1 MARRLRTQNNSI
13 LCFHTE
19 HLSTNADNNAL
30 EHLGVHHLS
39 KQDKEYLSQNEERYS
54 LAMRASNDGLWDWN
68 LKTNKIYY
76 SDRWKEMLGFNDDE
90 ISDTPDEW
98 LSRIHQEDHD
108 RVRAS
113 IDAYLEGTTSNFE
126 IEYRIR
132 HFSGNYLWMM
142 AKGLAIRTSSGRATR
157 FAGSQT
163 DVSERKSNEEQMIY
177 DALHDTLTSI
187 PNRTL
192 LLDRIRQS
200 LVRRKRYPKT
210 SFAII
215 FIDLDRFRLVNESLG
230 HIHGDEL
237 LQLISARLKE
247 TIPIGDTVARLG
259 GDEFSVLLQDIESV
273 RDVEAIAKDIQN
285 SFSKPFFLGDKEVF
299 ASASMGIA
307 HSDNNYKTPEEILR
321 DSELA
326 MYRAKR
332 DGKSQSIVFQP
343 QFRQS
348 SLSPIDLDT
357 DLRRALDRDEMELH
371 YQPIISMRDRTISGF
386 EALLRW
392 SHRSRGVI
400 SPNEFI
406 PLAEETGLIYDLGQ
420 WVLGKACKQIA
431 AWNKSKEKE
440 DQLEISINLS
450 SRQFSDPN
458 LVEGIVENIEKSGF
472 NAEFLKIEITESAL
486 MQNAQRSVSMLNQL
500 KDLNIKVCVDDFGTG
515 YSSLSY
521 LHTFP
526 IDTLKIDRSFVHD
539 MSRNF
544 RNMEII
550 RTIIMLAHNLKLDVI
565 AEGVETGEQDAQLSA
580 LGCQFAQGFYFS
592 RPLNSFDAALLI
604 QQNHRW

>member
-1 MARRLRTQNNSI
+1 MRTQNNSI

-39 KQDKEYLSQNEERYS
+39 KQNKEYLSQNEERYS

-259 GDEFSVLLQDIESV
+259 GDEFSILLQDIDSV
-273 RDVEAIAKDIQN
+273 RDVEVIAKDIQN

-332 DGKSQSIVFQP
+332 GGKSQSIVFQP

-592 RPLNSFDAALLI
+592 RPLNSSDAALLI

>member
-1 MARRLRTQNNSI
+1 MSRQNR
-13 LCFHTE
+13 
-19 HLSTNADNNAL
+19 
-30 EHLGVHHLS
+30 
-39 KQDKEYLSQNEERYS
+39 EYLSQNQERYS
-54 LAMRASNDGLWDWN
+54 LAMRASNDGLWDWD
-68 LKTNKIYY
+68 LKTNKIFY
-76 SDRWKEMLGFNDDE
+76 SDRWKKMLGFNEDE

-98 LSRIHQEDHD
+98 LSRIHPEDHD

-113 IDAYLEGTTSNFE
+113 IDAYMEGTTSHFE

-132 HFSGNYLWMM
+132 HFNDNYLWMM
-142 AKGLAIRTSSGRATR
+142 AKGLAIRTPSGRATR

-247 TIPIGDTVARLG
+247 TIPISDTVARLG
-259 GDEFSVLLQDIESV
+259 GDEFSILLQDIDSV
-273 RDVEAIAKDIQN
+273 TDVEVIAKDIQN
-285 SFSKPFFLGDKEVF
+285 SFSKPFFLGDREVF

-307 HSDNNYKTPEEILR
+307 HSDNDYKTPEEILR

-431 AWNKSKEKE
+431 AWNKSKKKE
-440 DQLEISINLS
+440 DQLEMSINLS

-472 NAEFLKIEITESAL
+472 DAEFLKIEITESAL

-565 AEGVETGEQDAQLSA
+565 AEGVETREQDAQLSA

-592 RPLNSFDAALLI
+592 RPINSSDAALLI
-604 QQNHRW
+604 QQNHQW

>member
-1 MARRLRTQNNSI
+1 MSRQN
-13 LCFHTE
+13 
-19 HLSTNADNNAL
+19 
-30 EHLGVHHLS
+30 
-39 KQDKEYLSQNEERYS
+39 KEYLSQNQERYS
-54 LAMRASNDGLWDWN
+54 LAMQASNDGLWDWD
-68 LKTNKIYY
+68 LKTNKILY

-90 ISDTPDEW
+90 ISDTADEW
-98 LSRIHQEDHD
+98 LSRVHPEDHD

-132 HFSGNYLWMM
+132 HFSDNYLWMM
-142 AKGLAIRTSSGRATR
+142 AKGLAIRTSDGRATR

-163 DVSERKSNEEQMIY
+163 DVSERKSNEEQMIH

-247 TIPIGDTVARLG
+247 TIPISDTVARLG
-259 GDEFSVLLQDIESV
+259 GDEFSILLHDINSV
-273 RDVEAIAKDIQN
+273 RDVEVIAKDIQN
-285 SFSKPFFLGDKEVF
+285 LFSKPFFLGDREVF

-307 HSDNNYKTPEEILR
+307 HSDNDYKTPEEILR
-321 DSELA
+321 DAELA

-332 DGKSQSIVFQP
+332 EGKSQSIVFQP

-431 AWNKSKEKE
+431 AWNKSKKKE

-472 NAEFLKIEITESAL
+472 DAEFLKIEITESAL

-592 RPLNSFDAALLI
+592 RPINSSDAALLI
-604 QQNHRW
+604 QQNHQW

>member
-1 MARRLRTQNNSI
+1 M
-13 LCFHTE
+13 
-19 HLSTNADNNAL
+19 
-30 EHLGVHHLS
+30 
-39 KQDKEYLSQNEERYS
+39 SQNEERYS

-132 HFSGNYLWMM
+132 HFSNNYLWMM

-259 GDEFSVLLQDIESV
+259 GDEFSILLQDIDSV

-332 DGKSQSIVFQP
+332 GGKSQSIVFQP

-431 AWNKSKEKE
+431 AWNKSKKKE

-472 NAEFLKIEITESAL
+472 DAEFLKIEITESAL

-592 RPLNSFDAALLI
+592 RPINSSDAALLI
-604 QQNHRW
+604 QQNHQW

>member
-1 MARRLRTQNNSI
+1 M
-13 LCFHTE
+13 
-19 HLSTNADNNAL
+19 
-30 EHLGVHHLS
+30 S
-39 KQDKEYLSQNEERYS
+39 KQKKEYLSQNEERYS
-54 LAMRASNDGLWDWN
+54 LAMRASNDGLWDWD
-68 LKTNKIYY
+68 LKTNKICY
-76 SDRWKEMLGFNDDE
+76 SNRWKEMLGFNDDE

-113 IDAYLEGTTSNFE
+113 IDAYLEGTASNFE

-132 HFSGNYLWMM
+132 HFSDNYLWMM

-163 DVSERKSNEEQMIY
+163 DVSERKSNEAQMIY

-259 GDEFSVLLQDIESV
+259 GDEFSILLQDIDRV
-273 RDVEAIAKDIQN
+273 RDVEVIAKDIQN
-285 SFSKPFFLGDKEVF
+285 SFSKPFFLGDREVF

-307 HSDNNYKTPEEILR
+307 HSDNDYKTPEEILR

-343 QFRQS
+343 HFRQS

-431 AWNKSKEKE
+431 AWNKSKKKE

-472 NAEFLKIEITESAL
+472 DAEFLKIEITESAL

-592 RPLNSFDAALLI
+592 RPINSSDAALLI
-604 QQNHRW
+604 QQNDQW

>member
-1 MARRLRTQNNSI
+1 M
-13 LCFHTE
+13 
-19 HLSTNADNNAL
+19 
-30 EHLGVHHLS
+30 S
-39 KQDKEYLSQNEERYS
+39 KKNKEYLSKNEERYS
-54 LAMRASNDGLWDWN
+54 LAMRASNDGLWDWD
-68 LKTNKIYY
+68 LKTDKICY

-90 ISDTPDEW
+90 ISDSPKEW
-98 LSRIHQEDHD
+98 LSRVHQEDYD

-132 HFSGNYLWMM
+132 HFSDNYLWMM

-163 DVSERKSNEEQMIY
+163 DVSERKSNEEQMVY

-259 GDEFSVLLQDIESV
+259 GDEFSILLQDIDSV
-273 RDVEAIAKDIQN
+273 RDVEVIAKDIQN
-285 SFSKPFFLGDKEVF
+285 SFSKPFFLGDREVF

-307 HSDNNYKTPEEILR
+307 HSDNDYKTPEEILR

-431 AWNKSKEKE
+431 AWNKSKKKE

-472 NAEFLKIEITESAL
+472 DAEFLKIEITESAL

-592 RPLNSFDAALLI
+592 RPINSSDAALLI
-604 QQNHRW
+604 QQNHQW

>member
-1 MARRLRTQNNSI
+1 MSRQN
-13 LCFHTE
+13 
-19 HLSTNADNNAL
+19 
-30 EHLGVHHLS
+30 
-39 KQDKEYLSQNEERYS
+39 KEYLSQNQERYS
-54 LAMRASNDGLWDWN
+54 LAMQASNDGLWDWD
-68 LKTNKIYY
+68 LKTNKILY

-90 ISDTPDEW
+90 ISDTADEW
-98 LSRIHQEDHD
+98 LSRVHPEDHD

-132 HFSGNYLWMM
+132 HFSDNYLWMM
-142 AKGLAIRTSSGRATR
+142 AKGLAIRTSDGRATR

-163 DVSERKSNEEQMIY
+163 DVSERKSNEEQMIH

-247 TIPIGDTVARLG
+247 TIPISDTVARLG
-259 GDEFSVLLQDIESV
+259 GDEFSILLQDINSV
-273 RDVEAIAKDIQN
+273 RDVEVIAKDIQN
-285 SFSKPFFLGDKEVF
+285 LFSKPFFLGDREVF

-307 HSDNNYKTPEEILR
+307 HSDNDYKTPEEILR
-321 DSELA
+321 DAELA

-332 DGKSQSIVFQP
+332 EGKSQSIVFQP

-420 WVLGKACKQIA
+420 WVLGKACKQMA
-431 AWNKSKEKE
+431 AWNKSKKKE

-472 NAEFLKIEITESAL
+472 DAEFLKIEITESAL

-592 RPLNSFDAALLI
+592 RPINSSDAALLI
-604 QQNHRW
+604 QQNHQW

>member
-1 MARRLRTQNNSI
+1 MSRQN
-13 LCFHTE
+13 
-19 HLSTNADNNAL
+19 
-30 EHLGVHHLS
+30 
-39 KQDKEYLSQNEERYS
+39 KEYLSQNQERYS
-54 LAMRASNDGLWDWN
+54 LAMQASNDGLWDWD
-68 LKTNKIYY
+68 LKTNKILY

-90 ISDTPDEW
+90 ISDTADEW
-98 LSRIHQEDHD
+98 LSRVHPEDHD

-132 HFSGNYLWMM
+132 HFSDNYLWMM
-142 AKGLAIRTSSGRATR
+142 AKGLAIRTSDGRATR

-163 DVSERKSNEEQMIY
+163 DVSERKSNEEQMIH
-177 DALHDTLTSI
+177 DAPHDTLTSI

-247 TIPIGDTVARLG
+247 TIPISDTVARLG
-259 GDEFSVLLQDIESV
+259 GDEFSILLQDINSV
-273 RDVEAIAKDIQN
+273 RDVEVIAKDIQN
-285 SFSKPFFLGDKEVF
+285 LFSKPFFLGDREVF

-307 HSDNNYKTPEEILR
+307 HSDNDYKTPEEILR
-321 DSELA
+321 DAELA

-332 DGKSQSIVFQP
+332 EGKSQSIVFQP

-431 AWNKSKEKE
+431 AWNKSKKKE

-472 NAEFLKIEITESAL
+472 DAEFLKIEITESAL

-592 RPLNSFDAALLI
+592 RPINSSDAALLI
-604 QQNHRW
+604 QQNHQW

>member
-1 MARRLRTQNNSI
+1 
-13 LCFHTE
+13 
-19 HLSTNADNNAL
+19 
-30 EHLGVHHLS
+30 
-39 KQDKEYLSQNEERYS
+39 
-54 LAMRASNDGLWDWN
+54 MRASNDGLWDWD
-68 LKTNKIYY
+68 LKTDKICY

-90 ISDTPDEW
+90 ISDTPKEW
-98 LSRIHQEDHD
+98 LSRVHQEDYD

-132 HFSGNYLWMM
+132 HFSDNYLWMM

-163 DVSERKSNEEQMIY
+163 DVSERKSNEEQMVY

-259 GDEFSVLLQDIESV
+259 GDEFSILLQDIDSV
-273 RDVEAIAKDIQN
+273 RDVEVIAKDIQN
-285 SFSKPFFLGDKEVF
+285 SFSKPFFLGDREVF

-307 HSDNNYKTPEEILR
+307 HSDNDYKAPEEILR

-431 AWNKSKEKE
+431 AWNKSKKKE

-472 NAEFLKIEITESAL
+472 DAEFLKIEITESAL

-565 AEGVETGEQDAQLSA
+565 AEGVETSEQDAQLSA

-592 RPLNSFDAALLI
+592 RPINSSDAALLI
-604 QQNHRW
+604 QQNHQW

>member
-1 MARRLRTQNNSI
+1 MSRQN
-13 LCFHTE
+13 
-19 HLSTNADNNAL
+19 
-30 EHLGVHHLS
+30 
-39 KQDKEYLSQNEERYS
+39 KEYLSQNQERYS
-54 LAMRASNDGLWDWN
+54 LAMQASNDGLWDWD
-68 LKTNKIYY
+68 LETNKILY

-90 ISDTPDEW
+90 ISDTADEW
-98 LSRIHQEDHD
+98 LSRVHPEDHD

-132 HFSGNYLWMM
+132 HFSDNYLWMM
-142 AKGLAIRTSSGRATR
+142 AKGLAIRTSDGRATR

-163 DVSERKSNEEQMIY
+163 DVSERKSNEEQMIH

-259 GDEFSVLLQDIESV
+259 GDEFSILLQDINSV
-273 RDVEAIAKDIQN
+273 RDVEVIAKDIQN
-285 SFSKPFFLGDKEVF
+285 LFSKPFFLGDREVF

-307 HSDNNYKTPEEILR
+307 HSDNDYKTPEEILR
-321 DSELA
+321 DAELA

-332 DGKSQSIVFQP
+332 EGKSQSIVFQP

-431 AWNKSKEKE
+431 AWNKSKKKE

-472 NAEFLKIEITESAL
+472 DAEFLKIEITESAL

-592 RPLNSFDAALLI
+592 RPINSSDAALLI
-604 QQNHRW
+604 QQNHQW

>member
-1 MARRLRTQNNSI
+1 MSRQN
-13 LCFHTE
+13 
-19 HLSTNADNNAL
+19 
-30 EHLGVHHLS
+30 
-39 KQDKEYLSQNEERYS
+39 KEYLSQNQERYS
-54 LAMRASNDGLWDWN
+54 LAMQASNDGLWDWD
-68 LKTNKIYY
+68 LKTNKILY

-90 ISDTPDEW
+90 ISDTADEW
-98 LSRIHQEDHD
+98 LSRVHPEDHD

-132 HFSGNYLWMM
+132 HFSDNYLWMM
-142 AKGLAIRTSSGRATR
+142 AKGLAIRTSDGRATR

-163 DVSERKSNEEQMIY
+163 DVSERKSNEKQMIH

-247 TIPIGDTVARLG
+247 TIPISDTVARLG
-259 GDEFSVLLQDIESV
+259 GDEFSILLQDINSV
-273 RDVEAIAKDIQN
+273 RDVEVIAKDIQN
-285 SFSKPFFLGDKEVF
+285 LFSKPFFLGDREVF

-307 HSDNNYKTPEEILR
+307 HSDNDYKTPEEILR
-321 DSELA
+321 DAELA

-332 DGKSQSIVFQP
+332 EGKSQSIVFQP

-431 AWNKSKEKE
+431 TWNKSKKKE

-472 NAEFLKIEITESAL
+472 DAEFLKIEITESAL

-592 RPLNSFDAALLI
+592 RPINSSDAALLI
-604 QQNHRW
+604 QQNHQW

>member
-1 MARRLRTQNNSI
+1 M
-13 LCFHTE
+13 
-19 HLSTNADNNAL
+19 
-30 EHLGVHHLS
+30 S

-54 LAMRASNDGLWDWN
+54 LAMRASNDGLWDWD

-259 GDEFSVLLQDIESV
+259 GDEFSVLLQDIDSV
-273 RDVEAIAKDIQN
+273 RDVEVIAKDIQN

-332 DGKSQSIVFQP
+332 GGKSQSIVFQP

-592 RPLNSFDAALLI
+592 RPLNSSDAALLI

>member
-1 MARRLRTQNNSI
+1 MSRQN
-13 LCFHTE
+13 
-19 HLSTNADNNAL
+19 
-30 EHLGVHHLS
+30 
-39 KQDKEYLSQNEERYS
+39 KEYLSQNQERYS
-54 LAMRASNDGLWDWN
+54 LAMQASNDGLWDWD
-68 LKTNKIYY
+68 LKTNKILY

-90 ISDTPDEW
+90 ISDTADEW
-98 LSRIHQEDHD
+98 LSRVHPEDHD

-132 HFSGNYLWMM
+132 HFSDNYLWMM
-142 AKGLAIRTSSGRATR
+142 AKGLAIRTSDGRATR

-163 DVSERKSNEEQMIY
+163 DVSERKSNEEQMIH

-247 TIPIGDTVARLG
+247 TIPISDTVARLG
-259 GDEFSVLLQDIESV
+259 GDEFSILLQDINSV
-273 RDVEAIAKDIQN
+273 GDVEVIAKDIQN
-285 SFSKPFFLGDKEVF
+285 LFSKPFFLGDREVF

-307 HSDNNYKTPEEILR
+307 HSDNDYKTPEEILR
-321 DSELA
+321 DAELA

-332 DGKSQSIVFQP
+332 EGKSQSIVFQP

-431 AWNKSKEKE
+431 AWNKSKKKE

-472 NAEFLKIEITESAL
+472 DAEFLKIEITESAL

-592 RPLNSFDAALLI
+592 RPINSSDAALLI
-604 QQNHRW
+604 QQNHQW

>member
-1 MARRLRTQNNSI
+1 MSRQN
-13 LCFHTE
+13 
-19 HLSTNADNNAL
+19 
-30 EHLGVHHLS
+30 
-39 KQDKEYLSQNEERYS
+39 KEYLSQTEERYS
-54 LAMRASNDGLWDWN
+54 LAMQASNDGLWDWD
-68 LKTNKIYY
+68 LKTNKILY
-76 SDRWKEMLGFNDDE
+76 SDRWKEMLGFKDDE
-90 ISDTPDEW
+90 ISDSPDEW
-98 LSRIHQEDHD
+98 LSRIHPEDRD

-126 IEYRIR
+126 IDYRIR
-132 HFSGNYLWMM
+132 HFSDNYLWMM

-163 DVSERKSNEEQMIY
+163 DVSERKSNEEQMIH

-259 GDEFSVLLQDIESV
+259 GDEFSILLQDINSV
-273 RDVEAIAKDIQN
+273 SNVEVIAKDIQN
-285 SFSKPFFLGDKEVF
+285 SFSKPFLLGDREVF

-307 HSDNNYKTPEEILR
+307 HSDNDYKTPEEILR

-420 WVLGKACKQIA
+420 WVLEKACKQIA
-431 AWNKSKEKE
+431 AWNKSKKKE

-472 NAEFLKIEITESAL
+472 DAEFLKIEITESAL

-592 RPLNSFDAALLI
+592 RPINSSDAALLI
-604 QQNHRW
+604 QQNHQW

>member
-1 MARRLRTQNNSI
+1 M
-13 LCFHTE
+13 
-19 HLSTNADNNAL
+19 
-30 EHLGVHHLS
+30 S
-39 KQDKEYLSQNEERYS
+39 KQNKEYLSQNEERYS
-54 LAMRASNDGLWDWN
+54 LAMRASNDGLWDWD
-68 LKTNKIYY
+68 LKTNKILY
-76 SDRWKEMLGFNDDE
+76 SDRWKDMLGFNDDE
-90 ISDTPDEW
+90 ISDTADEW
-98 LSRIHQEDHD
+98 LSRVHPEDHD

-132 HFSGNYLWMM
+132 HFSDNYLWMM
-142 AKGLAIRTSSGRATR
+142 AKGLAIRTSDGRATR

-163 DVSERKSNEEQMIY
+163 DVSERKSNEEQMIH

-259 GDEFSVLLQDIESV
+259 GDEFSILLQDINSV
-273 RDVEAIAKDIQN
+273 RDVEVIAKDIQN
-285 SFSKPFFLGDKEVF
+285 LFSKPFVLGDREVF

-307 HSDNNYKTPEEILR
+307 HSDNDYKTPEEILR
-321 DSELA
+321 DAELA

-332 DGKSQSIVFQP
+332 EGKSQSIVFQP

-431 AWNKSKEKE
+431 AWNKSKKKE

-472 NAEFLKIEITESAL
+472 DAEFLKIEITESAL

-592 RPLNSFDAALLI
+592 RPINSSDAALLI
-604 QQNHRW
+604 QQNHQW

>member
-1 MARRLRTQNNSI
+1 LSRQN
-13 LCFHTE
+13 
-19 HLSTNADNNAL
+19 
-30 EHLGVHHLS
+30 
-39 KQDKEYLSQNEERYS
+39 KKYLSQNEERYS
-54 LAMRASNDGLWDWN
+54 LAMQASNDGLWNWD
-68 LKTNKIYY
+68 LKTNKILY

-90 ISDTPDEW
+90 ISNTADEW
-98 LSRIHQEDHD
+98 LGRIHPEDHD

-132 HFSGNYLWMM
+132 HFSDNYLWMM

-163 DVSERKSNEEQMIY
+163 DVSERKSNEEQMIH

-200 LVRRKRYPKT
+200 LVRRKRYPQT

-237 LQLISARLKE
+237 LQLISARLEE

-259 GDEFSVLLQDIESV
+259 GDEFSILLQDIDSV
-273 RDVEAIAKDIQN
+273 RDVEVIAKDIQN
-285 SFSKPFFLGDKEVF
+285 SFSKPFLLGDREVF

-307 HSDNNYKTPEEILR
+307 HSDNDYKTPEEILR

-431 AWNKSKEKE
+431 AWNKSKKKE

-472 NAEFLKIEITESAL
+472 DAEFLKIEITESAL

-565 AEGVETGEQDAQLSA
+565 AEGVETSEQDSQLSA

-592 RPLNSFDAALLI
+592 RPINSSDAALLI
-604 QQNHRW
+604 QQNHKW

>member
-1 MARRLRTQNNSI
+1 MSRQN
-13 LCFHTE
+13 
-19 HLSTNADNNAL
+19 
-30 EHLGVHHLS
+30 
-39 KQDKEYLSQNEERYS
+39 KEYLSQNQERYS
-54 LAMRASNDGLWDWN
+54 LAMQASNDGLWDWD
-68 LKTNKIYY
+68 LKTNKILY

-90 ISDTPDEW
+90 ISDTADEW
-98 LSRIHQEDHD
+98 LSRVHPEDHD

-132 HFSGNYLWMM
+132 HFSDNYLWMM
-142 AKGLAIRTSSGRATR
+142 AKGLAIRTSDGRATR

-163 DVSERKSNEEQMIY
+163 DVSERKSNEEQMIH

-259 GDEFSVLLQDIESV
+259 GDEFSILLQDINSV
-273 RDVEAIAKDIQN
+273 RDVEVIAKDIQN
-285 SFSKPFFLGDKEVF
+285 LFSKPFFLGDREVF

-307 HSDNNYKTPEEILR
+307 HSDNDYKTPEEILR

-343 QFRQS
+343 HFRQS

-431 AWNKSKEKE
+431 AWNKSKKKE

-472 NAEFLKIEITESAL
+472 DAEFLKIEITESAL

-592 RPLNSFDAALLI
+592 RPINSSDAALLI
-604 QQNHRW
+604 QQNHQW

>member
-1 MARRLRTQNNSI
+1 MSRQN
-13 LCFHTE
+13 
-19 HLSTNADNNAL
+19 
-30 EHLGVHHLS
+30 
-39 KQDKEYLSQNEERYS
+39 KEYLSQNQERYS
-54 LAMRASNDGLWDWN
+54 LAMQASNDGLWDWD
-68 LKTNKIYY
+68 LKTNKILY

-90 ISDTPDEW
+90 ISDTADEW
-98 LSRIHQEDHD
+98 LSRVHPEDHD

-132 HFSGNYLWMM
+132 HFSDNYLWMM
-142 AKGLAIRTSSGRATR
+142 AKGLAIRTSDGRATR

-163 DVSERKSNEEQMIY
+163 DVSERKSNEEQMIH

-247 TIPIGDTVARLG
+247 TIPISDTVARLG
-259 GDEFSVLLQDIESV
+259 GDEFSILLQDINSV
-273 RDVEAIAKDIQN
+273 RDVEVIAKDIQN
-285 SFSKPFFLGDKEVF
+285 LFSKPFFLGDREVF

-307 HSDNNYKTPEEILR
+307 HSDNDYKTPEEILR
-321 DSELA
+321 DAELA

-332 DGKSQSIVFQP
+332 EGKSQSIVFQP

-431 AWNKSKEKE
+431 AWNKSKKKE

-592 RPLNSFDAALLI
+592 RPINSSDAALLI
-604 QQNHRW
+604 QQNHQW

>member
-1 MARRLRTQNNSI
+1 
-13 LCFHTE
+13 
-19 HLSTNADNNAL
+19 
-30 EHLGVHHLS
+30 LS

-332 DGKSQSIVFQP
+332 GGKSQSIVFQP

-592 RPLNSFDAALLI
+592 RPLNSSDAALLI

>member
-1 MARRLRTQNNSI
+1 
-13 LCFHTE
+13 
-19 HLSTNADNNAL
+19 
-30 EHLGVHHLS
+30 LS
-39 KQDKEYLSQNEERYS
+39 KQNKEYLSQNEERYS
-54 LAMRASNDGLWDWN
+54 LAMRASNDGLWDWD
-68 LKTNKIYY
+68 LKTNKILY
-76 SDRWKEMLGFNDDE
+76 SERWKEMLGFIDDE

-98 LSRIHQEDHD
+98 LSRIHPEDSD

-132 HFSGNYLWMM
+132 HFSDNYLWMM
-142 AKGLAIRTSSGRATR
+142 AKGLAIRTSNGRATR

-177 DALHDTLTSI
+177 DTLHDTLTGI

-332 DGKSQSIVFQP
+332 GGKSQSIVFQP

-592 RPLNSFDAALLI
+592 RPINSSDAALLI
-604 QQNHRW
+604 QQNHQW

>member
-1 MARRLRTQNNSI
+1 MSRQN
-13 LCFHTE
+13 
-19 HLSTNADNNAL
+19 
-30 EHLGVHHLS
+30 
-39 KQDKEYLSQNEERYS
+39 KEYLSQNEGRYS
-54 LAMRASNDGLWDWN
+54 LAMQASNDGLWDWD
-68 LKTNKIYY
+68 LKTNKILY
-76 SDRWKEMLGFNDDE
+76 SDRWKKMLGFNQDE
-90 ISDTPDEW
+90 IGDTPNEW
-98 LSRIHQEDHD
+98 LSRIHPEDND

-113 IDAYLEGTTSNFE
+113 IDAYMDGTTSNFE

-132 HFSGNYLWMM
+132 HFNDNYLWMM

-237 LQLISARLKE
+237 LQLISARLTE
-247 TIPIGDTVARLG
+247 TIPISDTVARLG
-259 GDEFSVLLQDIESV
+259 GDEFSILLQDIDSV
-273 RDVEAIAKDIQN
+273 RDVEVIAKDIQN
-285 SFSKPFFLGDKEVF
+285 SFSKPFFLEDREVF

-307 HSDNNYKTPEEILR
+307 HSDNGYKTPEEILR
-321 DSELA
+321 DAELA

-332 DGKSQSIVFQP
+332 EGKSQSIVFQP

-420 WVLGKACKQIA
+420 WVLAKACEQIA
-431 AWNKSKEKE
+431 MWNKSKKKE

-472 NAEFLKIEITESAL
+472 DAEFLKIEITESAL

-592 RPLNSFDAALLI
+592 RPINSSDAALLI
-604 QQNHRW
+604 QQNHQW

>member
-1 MARRLRTQNNSI
+1 MSRQN
-13 LCFHTE
+13 
-19 HLSTNADNNAL
+19 
-30 EHLGVHHLS
+30 
-39 KQDKEYLSQNEERYS
+39 QEYLSQNQERYS
-54 LAMRASNDGLWDWN
+54 LAMQASNDGLWDWD
-68 LKTNKIYY
+68 LKTNKILY
-76 SDRWKEMLGFNDDE
+76 SERWKEMLGFNDDE
-90 ISDTPDEW
+90 ISDTADEW
-98 LSRIHQEDHD
+98 LSRVHPEDHD

-132 HFSGNYLWMM
+132 HFSDNYLWMM
-142 AKGLAIRTSSGRATR
+142 AKGLAIRTSDGRATR

-163 DVSERKSNEEQMIY
+163 DVSERKSNEEQMIH

-259 GDEFSVLLQDIESV
+259 GDEFSILLQDINSV
-273 RDVEAIAKDIQN
+273 RDVEVIAKDIQN
-285 SFSKPFFLGDKEVF
+285 LFSKPFFLGDREVF

-307 HSDNNYKTPEEILR
+307 HSDNDYKTPEEILR
-321 DSELA
+321 DAELA

-332 DGKSQSIVFQP
+332 EGKSQSIVFQP

-431 AWNKSKEKE
+431 AWNKSKKKE

-472 NAEFLKIEITESAL
+472 DAEFLKIEITESAL

-592 RPLNSFDAALLI
+592 RPINSSDAALLI
-604 QQNHRW
+604 QQNHQW

>member
-1 MARRLRTQNNSI
+1 LSRQN
-13 LCFHTE
+13 
-19 HLSTNADNNAL
+19 
-30 EHLGVHHLS
+30 
-39 KQDKEYLSQNEERYS
+39 KEYLSQNQERYS
-54 LAMRASNDGLWDWN
+54 LAMQASNDGLWDWD
-68 LKTNKIYY
+68 LKTNKILY
-76 SDRWKEMLGFNDDE
+76 SDRWKDMLGFNDDE
-90 ISDTPDEW
+90 ISDTADEW
-98 LSRIHQEDHD
+98 LSRVHPEDHD

-132 HFSGNYLWMM
+132 HFSDNYLWMM
-142 AKGLAIRTSSGRATR
+142 AKGLAIRTSDGRATR

-163 DVSERKSNEEQMIY
+163 DVSERKSNEEQMIH

-247 TIPIGDTVARLG
+247 TIPISDTVARLG
-259 GDEFSVLLQDIESV
+259 GDEFSILLQDINSV
-273 RDVEAIAKDIQN
+273 RDVEVIAKDIQN
-285 SFSKPFFLGDKEVF
+285 LFSKPFFLGDREVF

-307 HSDNNYKTPEEILR
+307 HSDNDYKTPEEILR
-321 DSELA
+321 DAELA

-332 DGKSQSIVFQP
+332 EGKSQSIVFQP

-431 AWNKSKEKE
+431 AWNKSKKKE

-472 NAEFLKIEITESAL
+472 DAEFLKIEITESAL

-592 RPLNSFDAALLI
+592 RPINSSDAALLI
-604 QQNHRW
+604 QQNHQW

>member
-1 MARRLRTQNNSI
+1 
-13 LCFHTE
+13 
-19 HLSTNADNNAL
+19 
-30 EHLGVHHLS
+30 
-39 KQDKEYLSQNEERYS
+39 
-54 LAMRASNDGLWDWN
+54 
-68 LKTNKIYY
+68 
-76 SDRWKEMLGFNDDE
+76 
-90 ISDTPDEW
+90 
-98 LSRIHQEDHD
+98 
-108 RVRAS
+108 
-113 IDAYLEGTTSNFE
+113 
-126 IEYRIR
+126 
-132 HFSGNYLWMM
+132 
-142 AKGLAIRTSSGRATR
+142 
-157 FAGSQT
+157 
-163 DVSERKSNEEQMIY
+163 MIY

-259 GDEFSVLLQDIESV
+259 GDEFSVLLQDIDSV
-273 RDVEAIAKDIQN
+273 RDVEVIAKDIQN

-332 DGKSQSIVFQP
+332 GGKSQSIVFQP

-472 NAEFLKIEITESAL
+472 DAEFLKIEITESAL

-592 RPLNSFDAALLI
+592 RPINSSDAALLI

>member
-1 MARRLRTQNNSI
+1 MSRQN
-13 LCFHTE
+13 
-19 HLSTNADNNAL
+19 
-30 EHLGVHHLS
+30 
-39 KQDKEYLSQNEERYS
+39 KEYLNQNQERYS
-54 LAMRASNDGLWDWN
+54 LAMQASNDGLWDWD
-68 LKTNKIYY
+68 LKTNKILY
-76 SDRWKEMLGFNDDE
+76 SERWKEMLGFNDDE
-90 ISDTPDEW
+90 ISDTADEW
-98 LSRIHQEDHD
+98 LSRVHPEDHD

-132 HFSGNYLWMM
+132 HFSNNYLWMM
-142 AKGLAIRTSSGRATR
+142 AKGLAIRTSDGRATR

-163 DVSERKSNEEQMIY
+163 DVSERKSNEEQMIH

-259 GDEFSVLLQDIESV
+259 GDEFSILLQDINSV
-273 RDVEAIAKDIQN
+273 RDVEVIAKDIQN
-285 SFSKPFFLGDKEVF
+285 LFSKPFFLGDREVF

-307 HSDNNYKTPEEILR
+307 HSDNDYKTPEEILR
-321 DSELA
+321 DAELA

-332 DGKSQSIVFQP
+332 EGKSQSIVFQP

-431 AWNKSKEKE
+431 AWNKSKKKE

-472 NAEFLKIEITESAL
+472 DAEFLKIEITESAL

-592 RPLNSFDAALLI
+592 RPINSSDAALLI
-604 QQNHRW
+604 QQNHQW

>member
-1 MARRLRTQNNSI
+1 MSRQN
-13 LCFHTE
+13 
-19 HLSTNADNNAL
+19 
-30 EHLGVHHLS
+30 
-39 KQDKEYLSQNEERYS
+39 KESLSQNQERYS
-54 LAMRASNDGLWDWN
+54 LAMQASNDGLWDWD
-68 LKTNKIYY
+68 LKTNKILY

-90 ISDTPDEW
+90 ISDTADEW
-98 LSRIHQEDHD
+98 LSRVHPEDHD

-132 HFSGNYLWMM
+132 HFSDNYLWMM
-142 AKGLAIRTSSGRATR
+142 AKGLAIRTSDGRATR

-163 DVSERKSNEEQMIY
+163 DVSERKSNEEQMIH

-247 TIPIGDTVARLG
+247 TIPISDTVARLG
-259 GDEFSVLLQDIESV
+259 GDEFSILLQDINSV
-273 RDVEAIAKDIQN
+273 RDVEVIAKDIQN
-285 SFSKPFFLGDKEVF
+285 LFSKPFFLGDREVF

-307 HSDNNYKTPEEILR
+307 HSDNDYKTPEEILR
-321 DSELA
+321 DAELA

-332 DGKSQSIVFQP
+332 EGKSQSIVFQP

-431 AWNKSKEKE
+431 TWNKSKKKE

-472 NAEFLKIEITESAL
+472 DAEFLKIEITESAL

-592 RPLNSFDAALLI
+592 RPINSSDAALLI
-604 QQNHRW
+604 QQNHQW

>member
-1 MARRLRTQNNSI
+1 MSRQN
-13 LCFHTE
+13 
-19 HLSTNADNNAL
+19 
-30 EHLGVHHLS
+30 
-39 KQDKEYLSQNEERYS
+39 KEYLSQNQERYS
-54 LAMRASNDGLWDWN
+54 LAMQASNDGLWDWD
-68 LKTNKIYY
+68 LKTNKILY

-90 ISDTPDEW
+90 ISDTADEW
-98 LSRIHQEDHD
+98 LSRVHPEDHD

-132 HFSGNYLWMM
+132 HFSDNYLWMM
-142 AKGLAIRTSSGRATR
+142 AKGLAIRTSDGRATR

-163 DVSERKSNEEQMIY
+163 DVSERKSNEEQMIH

-259 GDEFSVLLQDIESV
+259 GDEFSILLQDINSV
-273 RDVEAIAKDIQN
+273 RDVEVIAKDIQN
-285 SFSKPFFLGDKEVF
+285 LFSKPFFLGDREVF

-307 HSDNNYKTPEEILR
+307 HSDNDYKTPEEILR
-321 DSELA
+321 DAELA

-332 DGKSQSIVFQP
+332 EGKSQSIVFQP

-431 AWNKSKEKE
+431 AWNKSKKKE

-472 NAEFLKIEITESAL
+472 DAEFLKIEITESAL

-592 RPLNSFDAALLI
+592 RPINSSDAALLI
-604 QQNHRW
+604 QQNHQW

>member
-1 MARRLRTQNNSI
+1 M
-13 LCFHTE
+13 
-19 HLSTNADNNAL
+19 NADNNAL
-30 EHLGVHHLS
+30 EHLGVNHLS
-39 KQDKEYLSQNEERYS
+39 KQNKEYLSQNEERYS
-54 LAMRASNDGLWDWN
+54 LAMRASNDGLWDWD
-68 LKTNKIYY
+68 LKTNKILY
-76 SDRWKEMLGFNDDE
+76 SERWKEMLGFIDDE

-98 LSRIHQEDHD
+98 LSRIHPEDHD

-132 HFSGNYLWMM
+132 HFSDNYLWMM

-177 DALHDTLTSI
+177 DTLHDTLTSI

-200 LVRRKRYPKT
+200 LVRRERYPKT

-259 GDEFSVLLQDIESV
+259 GDEFSILLQDINSI
-273 RDVEAIAKDIQN
+273 RAVEIIANDIQN
-285 SFSKPFFLGDKEVF
+285 SFSKPFFLGDREVF

-307 HSDNNYKTPEEILR
+307 HSDNDYKTPEEILR

-371 YQPIISMRDRTISGF
+371 YQPIISMRDRSISGF

-431 AWNKSKEKE
+431 TWNKSKKKE
-440 DQLEISINLS
+440 DQLEININLS

-472 NAEFLKIEITESAL
+472 DAEFLKIEITESAL

-565 AEGVETGEQDAQLSA
+565 AEGVETSEQDAQLSA

-592 RPLNSFDAALLI
+592 RPINSSDAALLI
-604 QQNHRW
+604 QQNHQW

>member
-1 MARRLRTQNNSI
+1 MRTQNNSI

-132 HFSGNYLWMM
+132 HFSGDYLWMM

-332 DGKSQSIVFQP
+332 GGKSQSIVFQP

-431 AWNKSKEKE
+431 AWNKSKKKE

-472 NAEFLKIEITESAL
+472 DAEFLKIEITESAL

-592 RPLNSFDAALLI
+592 RPLNSSDAALLI

>member
-1 MARRLRTQNNSI
+1 LSRQN
-13 LCFHTE
+13 
-19 HLSTNADNNAL
+19 
-30 EHLGVHHLS
+30 
-39 KQDKEYLSQNEERYS
+39 KEYLSQNQERYS
-54 LAMRASNDGLWDWN
+54 LAMQASNDGLWDWD
-68 LKTNKIYY
+68 LKTNKILY

-90 ISDTPDEW
+90 ISDTADEW
-98 LSRIHQEDHD
+98 LSRVHPEDHD

-132 HFSGNYLWMM
+132 HFSDNYLWMM
-142 AKGLAIRTSSGRATR
+142 AKGLAIRTSDGRATR

-163 DVSERKSNEEQMIY
+163 DVSERKSNEEQMIH

-247 TIPIGDTVARLG
+247 TIPISDTVARLG
-259 GDEFSVLLQDIESV
+259 GDEFSILLQDINSV
-273 RDVEAIAKDIQN
+273 RDVEVIAKDIQN
-285 SFSKPFFLGDKEVF
+285 LFSKPFFLGDREVF

-307 HSDNNYKTPEEILR
+307 HSDNDYKTPEEILR
-321 DSELA
+321 DAELA

-332 DGKSQSIVFQP
+332 EGKSQSIVFQP

-431 AWNKSKEKE
+431 TWNKSKKKE

-472 NAEFLKIEITESAL
+472 DAEFLKIEITESAL

-592 RPLNSFDAALLI
+592 RPINSSDAALLI
-604 QQNHRW
+604 QQNHQW

>member
-1 MARRLRTQNNSI
+1 LSRQN
-13 LCFHTE
+13 
-19 HLSTNADNNAL
+19 
-30 EHLGVHHLS
+30 
-39 KQDKEYLSQNEERYS
+39 KEYLSQNQERYS
-54 LAMRASNDGLWDWN
+54 LAMQASNDGLWDWD
-68 LKTNKIYY
+68 LKTNKILY

-90 ISDTPDEW
+90 ISDTADEW
-98 LSRIHQEDHD
+98 LSRVHPEDHD

-132 HFSGNYLWMM
+132 HFSDNYLWMM
-142 AKGLAIRTSSGRATR
+142 AKGLAIRTSDGRATR

-163 DVSERKSNEEQMIY
+163 DVSERKSNEEQMIH

-247 TIPIGDTVARLG
+247 TIPISDTVARLG
-259 GDEFSVLLQDIESV
+259 GDEFSILLQDINSV
-273 RDVEAIAKDIQN
+273 RDVEVIAKDIQN
-285 SFSKPFFLGDKEVF
+285 LFSKPFFLGDREVF

-307 HSDNNYKTPEEILR
+307 HSDNDYKTPEEILR
-321 DSELA
+321 DAELA

-332 DGKSQSIVFQP
+332 EGKSQSIVFQP

-431 AWNKSKEKE
+431 AWNKSKKKE

-472 NAEFLKIEITESAL
+472 DAEFLKIEITESAL

-592 RPLNSFDAALLI
+592 RPINSSDAALLI
-604 QQNHRW
+604 QQNHQW

>member
-1 MARRLRTQNNSI
+1 
-13 LCFHTE
+13 
-19 HLSTNADNNAL
+19 
-30 EHLGVHHLS
+30 
-39 KQDKEYLSQNEERYS
+39 
-54 LAMRASNDGLWDWN
+54 
-68 LKTNKIYY
+68 
-76 SDRWKEMLGFNDDE
+76 
-90 ISDTPDEW
+90 
-98 LSRIHQEDHD
+98 
-108 RVRAS
+108 
-113 IDAYLEGTTSNFE
+113 
-126 IEYRIR
+126 
-132 HFSGNYLWMM
+132 MM
-142 AKGLAIRTSSGRATR
+142 AKGLAIRTSDGRATR

-163 DVSERKSNEEQMIY
+163 DVSERKSNEEQMIH

-259 GDEFSVLLQDIESV
+259 GDEFSILLQDINSV
-273 RDVEAIAKDIQN
+273 RDVEVIAKEIQN
-285 SFSKPFFLGDKEVF
+285 LFSKPFFLGDREVF

-307 HSDNNYKTPEEILR
+307 HSDNDYKTPEEILR
-321 DSELA
+321 DAELA

-332 DGKSQSIVFQP
+332 EGKSQSIVFHP

-431 AWNKSKEKE
+431 AWNKSKKKE

-472 NAEFLKIEITESAL
+472 DAEFLKIEITESAL

-592 RPLNSFDAALLI
+592 RPINSSDAALLI
-604 QQNHRW
+604 QQNHQW

>member
-1 MARRLRTQNNSI
+1 MGRQN
-13 LCFHTE
+13 
-19 HLSTNADNNAL
+19 
-30 EHLGVHHLS
+30 
-39 KQDKEYLSQNEERYS
+39 KEYLSQTEERYS
-54 LAMRASNDGLWDWN
+54 LAMQASNDGLWDWD
-68 LKTNKIYY
+68 LKTNKILY

-90 ISDTPDEW
+90 ISDTADEW
-98 LSRIHQEDHD
+98 LSRVHPEDHD

-132 HFSGNYLWMM
+132 HFSDNYLWMM
-142 AKGLAIRTSSGRATR
+142 AKGLAIRTSSGKATR

-259 GDEFSVLLQDIESV
+259 GDEFSILLQDINSV
-273 RDVEAIAKDIQN
+273 RDVEVIAKDIQN
-285 SFSKPFFLGDKEVF
+285 LFSKPFFLGDREVF

-307 HSDNNYKTPEEILR
+307 HSDNDYKTPEEILR
-321 DSELA
+321 DAELA

-431 AWNKSKEKE
+431 AWNKSKKKE

-472 NAEFLKIEITESAL
+472 DAEFLKIEITESAL

-592 RPLNSFDAALLI
+592 RPINSSDAALLI
-604 QQNHRW
+604 QQNHQW

>member
-1 MARRLRTQNNSI
+1 MSRQN
-13 LCFHTE
+13 
-19 HLSTNADNNAL
+19 
-30 EHLGVHHLS
+30 
-39 KQDKEYLSQNEERYS
+39 KEYLSQNQERYS
-54 LAMRASNDGLWDWN
+54 LAMQASNDGLWDWD
-68 LKTNKIYY
+68 LKTNKILY

-90 ISDTPDEW
+90 ISDTADEW
-98 LSRIHQEDHD
+98 LSRVHPEDHD
-108 RVRAS
+108 RLRAS

-132 HFSGNYLWMM
+132 HFSDNYLWMM
-142 AKGLAIRTSSGRATR
+142 AKGLAIRTSDGRATR

-163 DVSERKSNEEQMIY
+163 DVSERKSNEEQMIH

-259 GDEFSVLLQDIESV
+259 GDEFSILLQDINSV
-273 RDVEAIAKDIQN
+273 RDVEVIAKDIQN
-285 SFSKPFFLGDKEVF
+285 LFSKPFFLGEREVF

-307 HSDNNYKTPEEILR
+307 HSDNDYKTPEEILR
-321 DSELA
+321 DAELA

-332 DGKSQSIVFQP
+332 EGKSQSIVFQP

-431 AWNKSKEKE
+431 AWNKSKKKE

-472 NAEFLKIEITESAL
+472 DAEFLKIEITESAL

-592 RPLNSFDAALLI
+592 RPINSSDAALLI
-604 QQNHRW
+604 QQNHQW

>member
-1 MARRLRTQNNSI
+1 LSRQNR
-13 LCFHTE
+13 
-19 HLSTNADNNAL
+19 
-30 EHLGVHHLS
+30 
-39 KQDKEYLSQNEERYS
+39 EYLSQNQERYS
-54 LAMRASNDGLWDWN
+54 LAMRASNDGLWDWD
-68 LKTNKIYY
+68 LKTNKIFY
-76 SDRWKEMLGFNDDE
+76 SDRWKKMLGFNEDE

-98 LSRIHQEDHD
+98 LSRIHPEDHD

-113 IDAYLEGTTSNFE
+113 IDAYMEGTTSHFE

-132 HFSGNYLWMM
+132 HFNDNYLWMM
-142 AKGLAIRTSSGRATR
+142 AKGLAIRTPSGRATR

-247 TIPIGDTVARLG
+247 TIPISDTVARLG
-259 GDEFSVLLQDIESV
+259 GDEFSILLQDIDSV
-273 RDVEAIAKDIQN
+273 TDVEVIAKDIQN
-285 SFSKPFFLGDKEVF
+285 SFSKPFFLGDREVF

-307 HSDNNYKTPEEILR
+307 HSDNDYKTPEEILR

-431 AWNKSKEKE
+431 AWNKSKKKE

-472 NAEFLKIEITESAL
+472 DAEFLKIEITESAL

-565 AEGVETGEQDAQLSA
+565 AEGVETREQDAQLSA

-592 RPLNSFDAALLI
+592 RPINSSDAALLI
-604 QQNHRW
+604 QQNHQW

>member
-1 MARRLRTQNNSI
+1 MSRQN
-13 LCFHTE
+13 
-19 HLSTNADNNAL
+19 
-30 EHLGVHHLS
+30 
-39 KQDKEYLSQNEERYS
+39 KESLSQNQERYS
-54 LAMRASNDGLWDWN
+54 LAMQASNDGLWDWD
-68 LKTNKIYY
+68 LKTNKILY
-76 SDRWKEMLGFNDDE
+76 SDRWKEMLGFNDHE
-90 ISDTPDEW
+90 ISDTADEW
-98 LSRIHQEDHD
+98 LSRVHPEDHD

-113 IDAYLEGTTSNFE
+113 IDAYVEGIISNFE
-126 IEYRIR
+126 IEYRMR
-132 HFSGNYLWMM
+132 HFSDNYLWMM
-142 AKGLAIRTSSGRATR
+142 AKGLAIRTSDGRATR

-163 DVSERKSNEEQMIY
+163 DVSERKSNEEQMIH

-247 TIPIGDTVARLG
+247 TIPISDTVARLG
-259 GDEFSVLLQDIESV
+259 GDEFSILLQDINSV
-273 RDVEAIAKDIQN
+273 RDVEVIAKDIQN
-285 SFSKPFFLGDKEVF
+285 LFSKPFFLGDREVF

-307 HSDNNYKTPEEILR
+307 HSDNDYKTPEEILR
-321 DSELA
+321 DAELA

-332 DGKSQSIVFQP
+332 EGKSQSIVFQP

-431 AWNKSKEKE
+431 AWNKSKKKE

-472 NAEFLKIEITESAL
+472 DAEFLKIEITESAL

-592 RPLNSFDAALLI
+592 RPIIWSDAALLI
-604 QQNHRW
+604 QQNHQW

>member
-1 MARRLRTQNNSI
+1 M
-13 LCFHTE
+13 
-19 HLSTNADNNAL
+19 
-30 EHLGVHHLS
+30 S
-39 KQDKEYLSQNEERYS
+39 KKNKEYLSKNEERYS
-54 LAMRASNDGLWDWN
+54 LAMRASNDGLWDWD
-68 LKTNKIYY
+68 LKTDKICY
-76 SDRWKEMLGFNDDE
+76 SERWKEMLGFNDDE
-90 ISDTPDEW
+90 ISDSPKEC
-98 LSRIHQEDHD
+98 LSRVHQEDYD

-132 HFSGNYLWMM
+132 HFSDNYLWMM

-163 DVSERKSNEEQMIY
+163 DVSERKSNEEQMVY

-259 GDEFSVLLQDIESV
+259 GDEFSILLQDIDRV
-273 RDVEAIAKDIQN
+273 RDVEVIAKDIQN
-285 SFSKPFFLGDKEVF
+285 SFSKPFFLGDREVF

-307 HSDNNYKTPEEILR
+307 HSDNDYKTPEEILR

-420 WVLGKACKQIA
+420 WVLWKACKQIA
-431 AWNKSKEKE
+431 AWNKSKKKE

-450 SRQFSDPN
+450 SRQFSDPT
-458 LVEGIVENIEKSGF
+458 LVEGIVENIEESGF
-472 NAEFLKIEITESAL
+472 DAEFLKIEITESAL

-592 RPLNSFDAALLI
+592 RPINSSDAALLI
-604 QQNHRW
+604 QQNHQW

>member
-1 MARRLRTQNNSI
+1 MEYVSI
-13 LCFHTE
+13 N
-19 HLSTNADNNAL
+19 TNYNAVG
-30 EHLGVHHLS
+30 HLGVNHLS
-39 KQDKEYLSQNEERYS
+39 GQNIKHEDQSQGTYS
-54 LAMRASNDGLWDWN
+54 LAIQVSNDGLWDWD
-68 LKTNKIYY
+68 LTTNKIVY
-76 SDRWKEMLGFNDDE
+76 SPRWKEMLGLDGDK
-90 ISDTPDEW
+90 ISDLPDEW
-98 LSRIHQEDHD
+98 LGRIHPEDRD
-108 RVRAS
+108 RVGAL
-113 IDAYLEGTTSNFE
+113 IDAYLDGTTSNFE

-132 HFSGNYLWMM
+132 HFSDNYLWML
-142 AKGLAIRTSSGRATR
+142 AKGLTIRSPSGKATR

-163 DVSERKSNEEQMIY
+163 DVTELKSHEEQMIH

-200 LVRRKRYPKT
+200 LVRRKRYPET
-210 SFAII
+210 SFAVI

-237 LQLISARLKE
+237 LKLISERLKGS
-247 TIPIGDTVARLG
+247 IPIGDTVARLG
-259 GDEFSVLLQDIESV
+259 GDEFSVLIQDIVCVKDAEN
-273 RDVEAIAKDIQN
+273 IAKDIQD
-285 SFSKPFFLGDKEVF
+285 SFSKPFSLGDREVF

-307 HSDNNYKTPEEILR
+307 HSDNDYKTPEEILR

-332 DGKSQSIVFQP
+332 DGKAQSIVFEKR
-343 QFRQS
+343 FRQS
-348 SLSPIDLDT
+348 TLSPIDLDT

-371 YQPIISMRDRTISGF
+371 YQPIISMRDRSISGF

-392 SHRSRGVI
+392 SHRSRGAI

-420 WVLGKACKQIA
+420 WVLRKACEQIA
-431 AWNKSKEKE
+431 DWNKDKSKEE
-440 DQLEISINLS
+440 QLEISINLS
-450 SRQFSDPN
+450 GRQFSDPN
-458 LVEGIVENIEKSGF
+458 LVGGIFENIEKSGF

-486 MQNAQRSVSMLNQL
+486 MENAQRSVSMLNQL

-565 AEGVETGEQDAQLSA
+565 AEGVETAEQYAQLSA

-592 RPLNSFDAALLI
+592 RPVNSSDAALLI
-604 QQNHRW
+604 QQNRQW

>member
-1 MARRLRTQNNSI
+1 MSRQN
-13 LCFHTE
+13 
-19 HLSTNADNNAL
+19 
-30 EHLGVHHLS
+30 
-39 KQDKEYLSQNEERYS
+39 KEYLSQNQERYS
-54 LAMRASNDGLWDWN
+54 LAMQASNDGLWDWD
-68 LKTNKIYY
+68 LKTNKILY
-76 SDRWKEMLGFNDDE
+76 SDRWKDMLGFNDDE
-90 ISDTPDEW
+90 ISDTADEW
-98 LSRIHQEDHD
+98 LSRVHPEDHD

-132 HFSGNYLWMM
+132 HFSDNYLWMM
-142 AKGLAIRTSSGRATR
+142 AKGLAIRTSDGRATR

-163 DVSERKSNEEQMIY
+163 DVSERKSNEEQMIH

-192 LLDRIRQS
+192 FLDRIRQS

-247 TIPIGDTVARLG
+247 TIPISDTVARLG
-259 GDEFSVLLQDIESV
+259 GDEFSILLQDINSV
-273 RDVEAIAKDIQN
+273 RDVEVIAKDIQN
-285 SFSKPFFLGDKEVF
+285 LFSKPFFLGDREVF

-307 HSDNNYKTPEEILR
+307 HSDNDYKTPEEILR
-321 DSELA
+321 DAELA

-332 DGKSQSIVFQP
+332 EGKSQSIVFQP

-431 AWNKSKEKE
+431 AWNKSKKKE

-472 NAEFLKIEITESAL
+472 DAEFLKIEITESAL

-592 RPLNSFDAALLI
+592 RPINSSDAALLI
-604 QQNHRW
+604 QQNHQW

>member
-1 MARRLRTQNNSI
+1 MSRQN
-13 LCFHTE
+13 
-19 HLSTNADNNAL
+19 
-30 EHLGVHHLS
+30 
-39 KQDKEYLSQNEERYS
+39 KEYLSQNQERYS
-54 LAMRASNDGLWDWN
+54 LAMQASNDGLWDWD
-68 LKTNKIYY
+68 LKTNKILY
-76 SDRWKEMLGFNDDE
+76 SERWKEMLGFNDDE
-90 ISDTPDEW
+90 ISDTADEW
-98 LSRIHQEDHD
+98 LSRVHPEDHD

-132 HFSGNYLWMM
+132 HFSDNYLWMM
-142 AKGLAIRTSSGRATR
+142 AKGLAIRTSDGRATR

-163 DVSERKSNEEQMIY
+163 DVSERKSNEEQMIH

-247 TIPIGDTVARLG
+247 TIPISDTVARLG
-259 GDEFSVLLQDIESV
+259 GDEFSILLQDINSV
-273 RDVEAIAKDIQN
+273 RDVEVIAKDIQN
-285 SFSKPFFLGDKEVF
+285 LFSKPFFLGDREVF

-307 HSDNNYKTPEEILR
+307 HSDNDYKTPEEILR
-321 DSELA
+321 DAELA

-332 DGKSQSIVFQP
+332 EGKSQSIVFQP

-431 AWNKSKEKE
+431 AWNKSKKKE

-472 NAEFLKIEITESAL
+472 DAEFLKIEITESAL

-592 RPLNSFDAALLI
+592 RPINSSDAALLI
-604 QQNHRW
+604 QQNHQW